1 MRYPDLYFRI
11 INNLK
16 NGPKKG
22 DELIKSIKLEME
34 KEGKE
39 FPKNEKKAYTKA
51 FTRLLEDEKI
61 DILKFSGKRS
71 QNIDCLDF
79 SYTLIKTEPKEI
91 LKLIEDSQY
100 APERQKE
107 LEILFYK
114 RISDTQYKFKRNW
127 KTLICKAKEEKLDEK
142 KINCSKLNNIL
153 IYDIY
158 NNEITNYSFS
168 EETAPPTRL
177 LSFNEKKI
185 KLAKEYKTWKY
196 PETCLKKFVTPN
208 KTIITECSFFKQD
221 IDKIHLLKAFNI
233 YPPKI
238 RKPDEIKSLFQK
250 SLMYLNLRNENL
262 KNEFKEGLAFA
273 LSEDQ
278 KADPY
283 LYEVIMKLTK
293 PNFSKRTY

>member
-1 MRYPDLYFRI
+1 MRYPDLYDKI
-11 INNLK
+11 INELE
-16 NGPKKG
+16 NGSKKG
-22 DELIKSIKLEME
+22 DEIIKLVKLEMGE
-34 KEGKE
+34 E

-91 LKLIEDSQY
+91 LNLIEDSQY
-100 APERQKE
+100 DPERQKE
-107 LEILFYK
+107 LEILFCK
-114 RISDTQYKFKRNW
+114 RICDTQHKFKRNW
-127 KTLICKAKEEKLDEK
+127 KTLIFKAKEEKLDGK
-142 KINCSKLNNIL
+142 KINCSKINTIL

-158 NNEITNYSFS
+158 NNEITNYPVLGT
-168 EETAPPTRL
+168 ETAPPTRL

-196 PETCLKKFVTPN
+196 PEKCLKKFVTPN

-238 RKPDEIKSLFQK
+238 RNLDEIKSLFQK
-250 SLMYLNLRNENL
+250 ALMYLNFRDENL
-262 KNEFKEGLAFA
+262 KNEFKESLAFA
-273 LSEDQ
+273 LSEDP

-293 PNFSKRTY
+293 PNFSKMTY